1 MSRKKNHGSKYVKL
15 LPDDKYNS
23 LLIRRFANM
32 LMKDGKY
39 TKAYSK
45 LCAALEA
52 VVEHRNKG
60 LSAEEKEKAVV
71 ELVDLLIEKA
81 GPDVEVKT
89 KRLGGA
95 NYLVPIVVKKD
106 RRVTL
111 AFRWLIKFSRKR
123 VGAMQDCLKKEFID
137 LLEERGGTHNEKLN
151 LHRMAAAH
159 MAFANIK

>member
-1 MSRKKNHGSKYVKL
+1 MPRKQNKGSKYVNL

-39 TKAYSK
+39 TKAYSA
-45 LCAALEA
+45 LCKALEDT
-52 VVEHRNKG
+52 VEHRNKG
-60 LSAEEKEKAVV
+60 LNEEEKQKAVIDLV
-71 ELVDLLIEKA
+71 ELLIEKA

-89 KRLGGA
+89 RRLGGA
-95 NYLVPIVVKKD
+95 NYLVPIVVKKE
-106 RRVTL
+106 RRVSL

-123 VGAMQDCLKKEFID
+123 VGSINECLKKEFID
-137 LLEERGGTHNEKLN
+137 LLEDRGGTFNEKLN